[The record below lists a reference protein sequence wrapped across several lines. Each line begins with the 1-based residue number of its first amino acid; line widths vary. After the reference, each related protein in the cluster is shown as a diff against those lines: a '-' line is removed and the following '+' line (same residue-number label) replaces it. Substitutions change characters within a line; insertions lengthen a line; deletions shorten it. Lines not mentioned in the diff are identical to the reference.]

1 MVVLIELVEGLG
13 DTATNALAET
23 ASDQPQT
30 KNLSLAD
37 LEKQHEE
44 EVQEKKFLKYTRA

>member
-30 KNLSLAD
+30 KNLSLED
-37 LEKQHEE
+37 LEEQNG
-44 EVQEKKFLKYTRA
+44 EKV